1 MEKLNLTPAQKEVY
15 DKLASGGTLV
25 HLKASSSRNS
35 WFTVQSE
42 LGEQSIDQR
51 TGKSLISSGLLT
63 ESERKVI
70 SEHRV
75 KIFYNAALNPT
86 D

>member
-1 MEKLNLTPAQKEVY
+1 MEITKLTPAQKEVY

-25 HLKASSSRNS
+25 YLKASSTTHS
-35 WFTVQSE
+35 WFVVQSE
-42 LGEQSIDQR
+42 SGEQSVNQR
-51 TGKSLISSGLLT
+51 TGKGLISSGLLT

-75 KIFYNAALNPT
+75 KIYYKTTN
-86 D
+86 

>member
-1 MEKLNLTPAQKEVY
+1 MEKLNLTPTQKEVY

-25 HLKASSSRNS
+25 HLKASTSRKS

-42 LGEQSIDQR
+42 LGEQSINQKI
-51 TGKSLISSGLLT
+51 GKGLISSGLLT
-63 ESERKVI
+63 ESERKII

-75 KIFYNAALNPT
+75 KIYYKTNN
-86 D
+86 

>member
-25 HLKASSSRNS
+25 YLKASTSRNS
-35 WFTVQSE
+35 WFSVQSE

-51 TGKSLISSGLLT
+51 TRKSLI
-63 ESERKVI
+63 R
-70 SEHRV
+70 
-75 KIFYNAALNPT
+75 AACLQNRNEK
-86 D
+86 

>member
-35 WFTVQSE
+35 WFTVQFE
-42 LGEQSIDQR
+42 LEEQSINQKI
-51 TGKSLISSGLLT
+51 GKGLIKSGLLT

-75 KIFYNAALNPT
+75 KIYYKTTN
-86 D
+86 